1 MIAADERWSR
11 AASAGRRAVEGLRF
25 ARPERLTGPAG
36 DGIGAGI
43 GQSIEFMDFR
53 EYEPGDDPR
62 RIDWSA
68 YARSDRLVVRR
79 FREDIRPTVEVYLD
93 DSASMD
99 LEGTP
104 KGDAALA
111 LASACVDAARRAGYA
126 AGLWRAASDRA
137 HPLAAP
143 ELWPGYET
151 RSGAPPRVGGGARPP
166 ATGAVRVLI
175 SDLLLRADLD
185 EFVRRFSRG
194 SRWPIVINVLAR
206 EDVTAPP
213 GAPCSLRLV
222 DRETGDVMQI
232 EVDED
237 VRRGFDD
244 RARRFRDSCRGACRR
259 ARATFVSVIAEDIF
273 RDACGAEALI
283 EAGVLVGR

>member
-1 MIAADERWSR
+1 MTAPDERWSR
-11 AASAGRRAVEGLRF
+11 AASIGRRAVEGLRF
-25 ARPERLTGPAG
+25 ARPERLNGPAG

-68 YARSDRLVVRR
+68 YARSDRLVIRR

-99 LEGTP
+99 LPDTP

-111 LASACVDAARRAGYA
+111 LASACIEAARRAGYA
-126 AGLWRAASDRA
+126 AALFRAADDA
-137 HPLAAP
+137 PHPLASA

-151 RSGAPPRVGGGARPP
+151 RSGNPPRVWGGPRPP
-166 ATGAVRVLI
+166 AAGAVRVLI
-175 SDLLLRADLD
+175 SDLLFRADPD
-185 EFVRRFSRG
+185 EFVRRFARG
-194 SRWPIVINVLAR
+194 SRWPIVIHVLAR
-206 EDVTAPP
+206 DDITAP
-213 GAPCSLRLV
+213 APCSLQLV
-222 DRETGDVMQI
+222 DRESGEVMQI
-232 EVDED
+232 EIDENA
-237 VRRGFDD
+237 RRGFDE
-244 RARRFRDSCRGACRR
+244 RARLFRDSCRAACRR
-259 ARATFVSVIAEDIF
+259 ARATLVPLIAEDTLA
-273 RDACGAEALI
+273 DACGAAALI

>member
-1 MIAADERWSR
+1 MVAPDERWSR
-11 AASAGRRAVEGLRF
+11 AASTGRSAVEGLRF

-68 YARSDRLVVRR
+68 YARSDRLVIRR
-79 FREDIRPTVEVYLD
+79 FREDVRPTVEVYLD

-111 LASACVDAARRAGYA
+111 LAAACVEAARRAGYSV
-126 AGLWRAASDRA
+126 GLWRAASDGA
-137 HPLAAP
+137 HPLSAP
-143 ELWPGYET
+143 EHWPGYHT
-151 RSGAPPRVGGGARPP
+151 RSGAPPRVWAGLRPP
-166 ATGAVRVLI
+166 ATGAVRVLV

-185 EFVRRFSRG
+185 EFVRRFARG
-194 SRWPIVINVLAR
+194 SRWPIIINVLAR

-213 GAPCSLRLV
+213 PGSLRLV
-222 DRETGDVMQI
+222 DRETGEVMQI

-237 VRRGFDD
+237 TRRGFGD
-244 RARRFRDSCRGACRR
+244 RAKRFRDSCRDACRR
-259 ARATFVSVIAEDIF
+259 ARATFVSAIAEEIF
-273 RDACGAEALI
+273 SDACGTEALI